1 MDSLTNLVK
10 ECLKN
15 GMGFMIESFEYSKD
29 NKKANLY
36 QNSFRYYQD
45 IDKVNFVVKSYFTNY
60 SKDDMKSIDESLK
73 IVMLLLEEHC
83 LTFQKLEEFF
93 NSAPANKRK
102 NQQLDL
108 IYDESGLNRNI
119 LEKAMQFIEE
129 NTPTPTHTHT
139 QSNPKN
145 VENQTFEVEKNK
157 FLNSIERMVTNIRIM
172 KIEFQNSL
180 NNNYNDSS
188 GSDDEYN

>member
-45 IDKVNFVVKSYFTNY
+45 IDKVNCLVKSYFTNY
-60 SKDDMKSIDESLK
+60 SRDDMKSIDEALK
-73 IVMLLLEEHC
+73 VVMLLLEEHC

-119 LEKAMQFIEE
+119 LDNAIQFIEE
-129 NTPTPTHTHT
+129 NTENAK
-139 QSNPKN
+139 QSQHN
-145 VENQTFEVEKNK
+145 EEFEIEKNK

-180 NNNYNDSS
+180 NNNHNDSS
-188 GSDDEYN
+188 GSDDEYD

>member
-36 QNSFRYYQD
+36 QNSFRYYED
-45 IDKVNFVVKSYFTNY
+45 IDKVNCSVKSYFTNY
-60 SKDDMKSIDESLK
+60 TKDDMKNIDEALK

-108 IYDESGLNRNI
+108 IYDETGLNRNI
-119 LEKAMQFIEE
+119 LENTINFIEE
-129 NTPTPTHTHT
+129 NR
-139 QSNPKN
+139 
-145 VENQTFEVEKNK
+145 EFEIEKNK

-188 GSDDEYN
+188 GSDDEYQ

>member
-45 IDKVNFVVKSYFTNY
+45 IDKVNCVVKSYFTNY
-60 SKDDMKSIDESLK
+60 SKDDMKTIDESLK

-129 NTPTPTHTHT
+129 NIPAST
-139 QSNPKN
+139 QKN